1 MGKLIYGGS
10 REIALDDY
18 TLAHVKAAALTKL
31 QLGEGFP
38 FNWSDGHGRGTV
50 WLHGTIPTQFVFDAA
65 KRPDLNRAWVEA
77 LVRSANSADGM
88 DVVPEPWG

>member
-1 MGKLIYGGS
+1 MGKLIYGSS

-38 FNWSDGHGRGTV
+38 FNWSNGDGYGRCTV
-50 WLHGTIPTQFVFDAA
+50 WLHGTIPTRFVFDTA

-77 LVRSANSADGM
+77 LVRSANSAGGM
-88 DVVPEPWG
+88 DVVPEP